1 MEVLVDNVY
10 NLIWSPAMIIF
21 ISIVGI
27 VFTLMTRFVQVRLIK
42 DMLLQMLRGQGS
54 DAGISSFQA
63 FAMALGNRVG
73 TGNIAGVAT
82 AIAYGGPGAVF
93 WMWVLAFFGAA
104 TAYVESTLGQIYKT
118 EQDGEY
124 RGGPAYYIEKGIGW
138 HWFALIFAVSTAFA
152 TSILMPGIQGNAI
165 ASSFL
170 QAFSVEKWITGLLVI
185 FLLGLIIFGGL
196 KRIARAAQ
204 LIVPF
209 MSIIYIAVALIIML
223 MNYDKIPEVFG
234 LIFSSA
240 FGANEVFGGII
251 GSAISWG
258 VQRGIYSNEAGQGS
272 GPHHSSAAEV
282 SHPAKQGLVQA
293 FSVYVDTLLV
303 CTATAFIILF
313 SGTYNVYEPDGKTI
327 MVQNIDPN
335 VEVGPNYT
343 QLAIDENIPGFGSP
357 FVALALFL
365 FAFTTIMAY
374 YYMAEVNLVYLLRQR
389 DKRLALFLLR
399 VFFLAATMYG
409 TLREAK
415 FAWKL
420 GDIGVGLMVW
430 INLIAIS
437 ILFKPAIQALR
448 DYEEQKKAGLD
459 PVYNSTK
466 LGVKNA
472 DYWAEGYKERKRA

>member
-1 MEVLVDNVY
+1 
-10 NLIWSPAMIIF
+10 
-21 ISIVGI
+21 
-27 VFTLMTRFVQVRLIK
+27 
-42 DMLLQMLRGQGS
+42 
-54 DAGISSFQA
+54 
-63 FAMALGNRVG
+63 
-73 TGNIAGVAT
+73 
-82 AIAYGGPGAVF
+82 
-93 WMWVLAFFGAA
+93 
-104 TAYVESTLGQIYKT
+104 
-118 EQDGEY
+118 
-124 RGGPAYYIEKGIGW
+124 
-138 HWFALIFAVSTAFA
+138 
-152 TSILMPGIQGNAI
+152 
-165 ASSFL
+165 
-170 QAFSVEKWITGLLVI
+170 
-185 FLLGLIIFGGL
+185 
-196 KRIARAAQ
+196 
-204 LIVPF
+204 
-209 MSIIYIAVALIIML
+209 
-223 MNYDKIPEVFG
+223 
-234 LIFSSA
+234 
-240 FGANEVFGGII
+240 
-251 GSAISWG
+251 
-258 VQRGIYSNEAGQGS
+258 
-272 GPHHSSAAEV
+272 
-282 SHPAKQGLVQA
+282 
-293 FSVYVDTLLV
+293 
-303 CTATAFIILF
+303 
-313 SGTYNVYEPDGKTI
+313 

-415 FAWKL
+415 FTWKL

>member
-1 MEVLVDNVY
+1 
-10 NLIWSPAMIIF
+10 
-21 ISIVGI
+21 
-27 VFTLMTRFVQVRLIK
+27 
-42 DMLLQMLRGQGS
+42 
-54 DAGISSFQA
+54 
-63 FAMALGNRVG
+63 
-73 TGNIAGVAT
+73 
-82 AIAYGGPGAVF
+82 
-93 WMWVLAFFGAA
+93 
-104 TAYVESTLGQIYKT
+104 
-118 EQDGEY
+118 
-124 RGGPAYYIEKGIGW
+124 
-138 HWFALIFAVSTAFA
+138 
-152 TSILMPGIQGNAI
+152 MPGIQGNAI

>member
-1 MEVLVDNVY
+1 
-10 NLIWSPAMIIF
+10 
-21 ISIVGI
+21 
-27 VFTLMTRFVQVRLIK
+27 
-42 DMLLQMLRGQGS
+42 
-54 DAGISSFQA
+54 
-63 FAMALGNRVG
+63 
-73 TGNIAGVAT
+73 
-82 AIAYGGPGAVF
+82 
-93 WMWVLAFFGAA
+93 
-104 TAYVESTLGQIYKT
+104 
-118 EQDGEY
+118 
-124 RGGPAYYIEKGIGW
+124 
-138 HWFALIFAVSTAFA
+138 
-152 TSILMPGIQGNAI
+152 
-165 ASSFL
+165 
-170 QAFSVEKWITGLLVI
+170 
-185 FLLGLIIFGGL
+185 
-196 KRIARAAQ
+196 
-204 LIVPF
+204 
-209 MSIIYIAVALIIML
+209 
-223 MNYDKIPEVFG
+223 
-234 LIFSSA
+234 
-240 FGANEVFGGII
+240 
-251 GSAISWG
+251 
-258 VQRGIYSNEAGQGS
+258 
-272 GPHHSSAAEV
+272 
-282 SHPAKQGLVQA
+282 HPAKQGLVQA

-303 CTATAFIILF
+303 CSATAFIILF

-448 DYEEQKKAGLD
+448 DYEEQKKAG
-459 PVYNSTK
+459 
-466 LGVKNA
+466 
-472 DYWAEGYKERKRA
+472 